1 MGDNW
6 SPKKTAHMNSLP
18 NVTTITIA
26 PVIFYF
32 IAFSNLPSAYR
43 WLFGC
48 EMFYLGLCVGLLGH
62 QLVVLLWKVV
72 KP

>member
-1 MGDNW
+1 MAGNNFLAVIYVKEPRKAQGLIVMGDNW

-18 NVTTITIA
+18 GVTTITMA

-43 WLFGC
+43 W
-48 EMFYLGLCVGLLGH
+48 
-62 QLVVLLWKVV
+62 
-72 KP
+72 